1 LHYYRKGISLSKKEG
16 DFTSVE
22 FYFSHRFQVRCKHTR
37 WSKFD
42 TFHIGGTSNVKT
54 TISPR
59 FWFFTMWN
67 VNLDFILLKTYMYFT
82 SASHLGRC
90 EKSIYHIGEL
100 VKPMWN
106 LFFCCLSSFFFETE
120 NIFLFRF
127 WCLIFHIFSC
137 ITHTTA
143 ETTFLYLKIL
153 PYHHIDHK
161 HIYTSNKNSSKLK
174 LISLQQ
180 INS

>member
-106 LFFCCLSSFFFETE
+106 LFFVAFLFFFW
-120 NIFLFRF
+120 NGKYFFVSFLVPNFPYLF
-127 WCLIFHIFSC
+127 LHHTYHCGDHIF
-137 ITHTTA
+137 I
-143 ETTFLYLKIL
+143 
-153 PYHHIDHK
+153 P
-161 HIYTSNKNSSKLK
+161 KNSS
-174 LISLQQ
+174 ISSHRPQTYLYL
-180 INS
+180 